1 MEMKDKFMSQWTF
14 EGKELTTD
22 EANEMR
28 ENKEDFMSDVNTQT
42 IKRIIKDNPMEFMD
56 KLLEDKE

>member
-1 MEMKDKFMSQWTF
+1 MKDKFMSQWTF

>member
-1 MEMKDKFMSQWTF
+1 MKDKFMSQWTF

-28 ENKEDFMSDVNTQT
+28 ENKEDFMSDVNTQI

>member
-28 ENKEDFMSDVNTQT
+28 ENKEDFMSDVNTQI